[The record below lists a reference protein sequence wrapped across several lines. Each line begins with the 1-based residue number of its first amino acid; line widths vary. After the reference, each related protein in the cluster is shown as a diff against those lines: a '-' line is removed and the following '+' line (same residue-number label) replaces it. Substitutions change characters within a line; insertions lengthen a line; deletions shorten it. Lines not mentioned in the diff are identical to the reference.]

1 MLEYGTMLGLN
12 VKSFFSSVPIS
23 EMLLLLGLGI
33 VLIVVG
39 YSFKGVGGAG
49 IAFLVGAVLFLYFRG
64 LLPFWL

>member
-1 MLEYGTMLGLN
+1 MLEYGTILGLN

-33 VLIVVG
+33 ALIVVG
-39 YSFKGVGGAG
+39 YSFKGVWGAG